1 MSLKEQVPVFTI
13 GYGNVDSLALQQL
26 AAETG
31 GRYFYTPDSEGL
43 TALYSLISGQLE
55 SLYMLTWEYDN
66 PACEKVWVIVTA
78 TYTCAGG
85 TFTAKTR
92 EVCFYGEVAG
102 L

>member
-13 GYGNVDSLALQQL
+13 GYGNVDSLDLQQL

-31 GRYFYTPDSEGL
+31 GRYFYTPTSEGL
-43 TALYSLISGQLE
+43 TALYSLISGQLQ

-78 TYTCAGG
+78 TYTCASG
-85 TFTAKTR
+85 TYTAKSEKYVFTAKK
-92 EVCFYGEVAG
+92 
-102 L
+102 